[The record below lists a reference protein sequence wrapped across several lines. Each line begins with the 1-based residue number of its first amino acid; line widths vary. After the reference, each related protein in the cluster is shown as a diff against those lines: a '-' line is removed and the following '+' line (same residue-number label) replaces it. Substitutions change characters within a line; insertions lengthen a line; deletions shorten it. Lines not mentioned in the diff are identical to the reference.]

1 MFTEIENTSWCEY
14 QRMQFFS
21 LTFKVG
27 IKFHSW
33 FYLKNVLLNYYEKK
47 WISIIVNLFQPDQV
61 ITKNLNLLVTK
72 TDHVK
77 IIAIQFHR
85 TKFMFFQSKMDQ
97 RECDV
102 ARERDDELS
111 DPKRIQIC
119 SGIEFRKS
127 GNRHHHHR

>member
-47 WISIIVNLFQPDQV
+47 
-61 ITKNLNLLVTK
+61 
-72 TDHVK
+72 
-77 IIAIQFHR
+77 
-85 TKFMFFQSKMDQ
+85 
-97 RECDV
+97 
-102 ARERDDELS
+102 
-111 DPKRIQIC
+111 
-119 SGIEFRKS
+119 
-127 GNRHHHHR
+127 